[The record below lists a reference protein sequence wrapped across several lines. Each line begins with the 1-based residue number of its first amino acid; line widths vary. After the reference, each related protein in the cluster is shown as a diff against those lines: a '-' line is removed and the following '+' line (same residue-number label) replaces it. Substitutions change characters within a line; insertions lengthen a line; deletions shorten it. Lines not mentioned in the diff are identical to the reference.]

1 MKNNK
6 IYDRNYIYEYIL
18 KLNTNEL
25 INFYENRTKKEYR
38 GQSKENIIKDI
49 MYTTTLDYY
58 YKMLKDCQK
67 YKIIKSYDE
76 LTNKKDFKNLR
87 RYLKKE
93 SKNTIITCQNML
105 IKLTKINYNETD
117 LLNNIKY
124 IQIITLSDYYI
135 I

>member
-1 MKNNK
+1 
-6 IYDRNYIYEYIL
+6 
-18 KLNTNEL
+18 
-25 INFYENRTKKEYR
+25 
-38 GQSKENIIKDI
+38 
-49 MYTTTLDYY
+49 
-58 YKMLKDCQK
+58 MLKDCQK

-87 RYLKKE
+87 RYLKQE
-93 SKNTIITCQNML
+93 SKDTIITCQNML

>member
-1 MKNNK
+1 MK
-6 IYDRNYIYEYIL
+6 IEL
-18 KLNTNEL
+18 K
-25 INFYENRTKKEYR
+25 KKYC

-49 MYTTTLDYY
+49 LYTTTLDYY

-76 LTNKKDFKNLR
+76 LTNKKDFKDLR
-87 RYLKKE
+87 LYFKQK
-93 SKNTIITCQNML
+93 SINTIIACQNML
-105 IKLTKINYNETD
+105 IKLTKINYSETD

-124 IQIITLSDYYI
+124 IQMIIISDYFI